1 MKKILGEFLRDDPRV
16 KEPPTDQRKVYQD
29 REGNELWVK
38 LYRQQDGYCLVTV
51 MTKFPKQG
59 IEVETKYDTGY
70 PPKGEDPL
78 DICTYHII
86 NDWGVEHFITFHE
99 VFYLRRSSNV

>member
-1 MKKILGEFLRDDPRV
+1 MKRILGEFLRDDLRV
-16 KEPPTDQRKVYQD
+16 KEQPTDQRKIYQD
-29 REGNELWVK
+29 REGNEFWVK

-78 DICTYHII
+78 DICTHHIV
-86 NDWGVEHFITFHE
+86 NDWGVEHFLIFHSYKWVDFVE
-99 VFYLRRSSNV
+99 